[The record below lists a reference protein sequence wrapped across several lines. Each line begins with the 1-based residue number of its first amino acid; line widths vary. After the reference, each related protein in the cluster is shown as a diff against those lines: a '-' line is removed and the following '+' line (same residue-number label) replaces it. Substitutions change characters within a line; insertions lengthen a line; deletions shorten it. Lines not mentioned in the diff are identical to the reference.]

1 MVEVTGQ
8 EKTRSS
14 RQIGSFLKTG
24 ISCRGFKRVVPRF
37 YAFIVFQA
45 TPHLAR
51 SGDIILYY
59 IDSRQGIYLT
69 IIPRARVGFT
79 QRP

>member
-8 EKTRSS
+8 EKRRSS
-14 RQIGSFLKTG
+14 WQIGSFVKTG
-24 ISCRGFKRVVPRF
+24 ISCRGFKGVFSRF

-51 SGDIILYY
+51 SGDIIFYFFSKLA
-59 IDSRQGIYLT
+59 SRRNPPNPAI
-69 IIPRARVGFT
+69 
-79 QRP
+79 